1 MSATKT
7 QPPGPRGR
15 LLSGNLRD
23 YIEQQLDFFIRC
35 RERYGDIVR
44 LRFGYRTIWLVSH
57 PDLIEQ
63 VLVTDAKHYIKHFG
77 ARLYRPVLGN
87 GLVLSE
93 GDFWLRQRKL
103 AQPAFLKSKLHQY
116 AEPMIRFTEQLLA
129 RWQENT
135 VVEVH
140 EEMVNLTG
148 QIAASTLFGV
158 EAPEDRLAFNDAM
171 YEAFNLMSL
180 RLRRPVPL
188 PDWLPTPNNIR
199 LARAVRRLNAV
210 VDGFIAAGRRRG
222 ADGHDLLSVLLR
234 ARDEGGEGMTD
245 RQLRDE
251 IMTLFLAGHETT
263 ALTLSWAWYLLAQH
277 PHVEERLVAE
287 WREVLNGRPPTPD
300 DLARLPYTEAV
311 ILEAMRIYP
320 PVWLLGRQAIR
331 PCELGGYSVRPGT
344 TIFMSQWVMHRHP
357 DYFPEPTVFRPERWL
372 DGLAKRLP
380 KFAYFPFGGGPRV
393 CIGNTFSMM
402 EAGLI
407 LPMLGQSWRFTHD
420 PTQPVSLQPMITLQ
434 PKPGIYARLSRR

>member
-1 MSATKT
+1 MTATKT

-15 LLSGNLRD
+15 LLGGNLRD
-23 YIEQQLDFFIRC
+23 YIQQQLDFFIAC

-44 LRFGYRTIWLVSH
+44 LRFGTRVIWLVSH

-93 GDFWLRQRKL
+93 GDFWLQQRKL
-103 AQPAFLKSKLHQY
+103 AQPAFLKSKLQHY
-116 AEPMIRFTEQLLA
+116 AEPMIRHTEQLLN
-129 RWQENT
+129 RWNEGAL
-135 VVEVH
+135 VEIH
-140 EEMVNLTG
+140 EQMVGLTG
-148 QIAASTLFGV
+148 NIAASTLFGV
-158 EAPEDRLAFNDAM
+158 EAPEDRAAFNDAM
-171 YEAFNLMSL
+171 YDAFNLMSL
-180 RLRRPVPL
+180 RLRRPLPL

-199 LARAVRRLNAV
+199 LARAIRRLNAV

-222 ADGHDLLSVLLR
+222 TEGHDLLSVLLR
-234 ARDEGGEGMTD
+234 ARDEQGQSMTD

-251 IMTLFLAGHETT
+251 VMTLFLAGHETT

-277 PHVEERLVAE
+277 PEVESRLVAE
-287 WREVLNGRPPTPD
+287 WREVLAGRHPTPE
-300 DLARLPYTEAV
+300 DLPRMPYTEAV
-311 ILEAMRIYP
+311 ILEAMRVYP
-320 PVWLLGRQAIR
+320 PVWLLGRQAVR
-331 PCELGGYSVRPGT
+331 TCQLGGYTVKPGT

-357 DYFPEPTVFRPERWL
+357 DYFPEPTAFRPERWL

-380 KFAYFPFGGGPRV
+380 KFVYFPFGGGPRV

-402 EAGLI
+402 ESGLI
-407 LPMLGQSWRFTHD
+407 LPMVGHAWRFTHE
-420 PTQPVSLQPMITLQ
+420 PEQPVGLQPMITLQ
-434 PKPGIYARLSRR
+434 PKPGIWARLCRR